1 MPPFSV
7 NLSRR
12 RLVWLI
18 IAAVAGAVG
27 ALSFAPL
34 RWWWFAPLSLT
45 VLFYAVAQSRSA
57 RVAAG
62 VAFIFGGVFFA
73 ISLRW
78 IFGALNGYIGLP
90 LPAAAAIFTLLCA
103 ALALYPAVA
112 AYIAWRIGGLGG
124 FGRQTMEMRT
134 LFAFAA
140 CWALAE
146 WLRGILFTGFPWLA
160 IGYSQT
166 EPSPLSGWLPL
177 LGIDGVNLAV
187 ALLAVFFILLMR
199 RNMRT
204 AAVMGIIC
212 IIGGGL
218 LLAKVSWTTGKGHIS
233 VSLLQGNVPQSLK
246 WQAGAVEKAMRDY
259 LSMAKQASG
268 KLIILP
274 ETALPIRWSDIPADY
289 LQSLQEAAGDGAI
302 LAGLFMEDNGLHN
315 AAAVLDKNG
324 IGADYRKRHL
334 TPYGE
339 YLPFA
344 DILSPL
350 LLAADIPYFSL
361 SAGKKS
367 AALPLLS
374 TFAGISICYE
384 DAFGDE
390 WRSQLPAAQFLVNMT
405 NDGWF
410 DGSVML
416 AQHLQI
422 SQVRAA
428 EFGRWLARATNTGL
442 TAIINHKGEIVD
454 FLPPQTQG
462 ILAGDIDLRI
472 GATPLVRWGIW
483 PSLLLSALLLL
494 AVWAVGWRRSL
505 RQ

>member
-1 MPPFSV
+1 MQWRKAAAPV
-7 NLSRR
+7 LRQVLLLSLAAFFLPLVCAGFLARSMVILGCLCRR
-12 RLVWLI
+12 RRRFLPYCVRHWRYILLLPLI
-18 IAAVAGAVG
+18 SLG
-27 ALSFAPL
+27 ALAGWAGL
-34 RWWWFAPLSLT
+34 DGKQWRC
-45 VLFYAVAQSRSA
+45 A
-57 RVAAG
+57 R
-62 VAFIFGGVFFA
+62 F
-73 ISLRW
+73 
-78 IFGALNGYIGLP
+78 LP
-90 LPAAAAIFTLLCA
+90 LP
-103 ALALYPAVA
+103 LA
-112 AYIAWRIGGLGG
+112 G
-124 FGRQTMEMRT
+124 
-134 LFAFAA
+134 
-140 CWALAE
+140 ALAE

-187 ALLAVFFILLMR
+187 ALLAVFFVLLMR

-218 LLAKVSWTTGKGHIS
+218 LLTKVSWTTGKGHIS

-344 DILSPL
+344 NILSPL